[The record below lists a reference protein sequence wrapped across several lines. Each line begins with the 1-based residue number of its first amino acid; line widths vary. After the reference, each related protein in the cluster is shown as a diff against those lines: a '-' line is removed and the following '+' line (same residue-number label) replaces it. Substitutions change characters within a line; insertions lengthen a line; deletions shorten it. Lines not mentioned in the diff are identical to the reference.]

1 MFTPPNSSW
10 KETKNEYRT
19 RVQGTR
25 ESTERITDARSLI
38 VCHVREKE
46 KERVWRPIE
55 ACPGRSNLLSHRCFA
70 TAVRLERG
78 NIVEPRR
85 FL

>member
-1 MFTPPNSSW
+1 MRCVHDFRALPIGSCNS
-10 KETKNEYRT
+10 EIYP
-19 RVQGTR
+19 V
-25 ESTERITDARSLI
+25 RSLI

-46 KERVWRPIE
+46 KKEPKRPIE

-70 TAVRLERG
+70 TAIRLERG
-78 NIVEPRR
+78 NIVEARR